1 MNTPTFGGM
10 AAAQRAQQSFANLL
24 QSPILNVVS
33 AVPALRPCAV
43 RISAGL
49 HRGATLRLRSA
60 ARVGSADDN
69 DIVLR
74 DAGVRPHHAELRR
87 VDGVW
92 SLFALPGG
100 LALQA
105 AETGT
110 RGGRFMRQR
119 QVIGSAELVITQALP
134 PESAPK
140 RLRRSLGRGVAPV
153 LLALSALL
161 TVGVVVQLVR
171 PASASMPL
179 GTRNLAAQGWPDVNL
194 VAAPDSSPLA
204 TGYVDDAASLARLRL
219 WLEQEKMAHVALQ
232 VRVGSEIAMQVRDA
246 LADPTLSVSYRG
258 AGAVRVQGTS
268 DDMAVRDRLRLLTAD
283 LAGVVRIDDHVAFYQ
298 VPNTAPR
305 QHTLPVRI
313 VSVIPG
319 ENGSFGGENGAR
331 YFVGAVLP
339 DGAEVKAIELDG
351 IDFVVGERRIT
362 YPLN

>member
-1 MNTPTFGGM
+1 MNTQTFGGM
-10 AAAQRAQQSFANLL
+10 AAAQRAQQTFANLL
-24 QSPILNVVS
+24 QSPILNAGA
-33 AVPALRPCAV
+33 AVPRLHPCAV
-43 RISAGL
+43 RVSAGL
-49 HRGATLRLRSA
+49 HRGAALRLRSA

-100 LALQA
+100 LALPPS
-105 AETGT
+105 ESGI
-110 RGGRFMRQR
+110 RGRFMRQR
-119 QVIGSAELVITQALP
+119 LVIGSAELVLTQALP
-134 PESAPK
+134 PEPAPK

-161 TVGVVVQLVR
+161 TAGVVVQLVR

-179 GTRNLAAQGWPDVNL
+179 DTRNLAAQGWPDVNL

-219 WLEQEKMAHVALQ
+219 WLEQEKLAHAGLQ
-232 VRVGSEIAMQVRDA
+232 VRVGSELAMQVRDA
-246 LADPTLSVSYRG
+246 LADPSLSVAYRG
-258 AGAVRVQGTS
+258 AGTVRVQGTS

-283 LAGVVRIDDHVAFYQ
+283 LAGVVRIDDRVAFYQ

-305 QHTLPVRI
+305 QHALPVQI
-313 VSVIPG
+313 VSVVPG
-319 ENGSFGGENGAR
+319 ENGNFAGADGAR

-339 DGAEVKAIELDG
+339 DGAEVIAIGPEAIE
-351 IDFVVGERRIT
+351 FAVGKNRIT